1 MMFLFPSKI
10 KIIEG
15 KEWKPMERKAV
26 EKAIIPEGHTSK
38 TRVQCY
44 EKDKKY
50 YKSKLSRCEFLSL
63 IWHEIDAS
71 RLLTPKN
78 ESRAVRDVAE
88 RMIEKGFTFQ
98 SLSRNQ
104 DLPLNEHDP
113 EWFHKCW
120 VIDRDFD
127 FDKFRPIW
135 LVIAN
140 GDEKNNAPPSAKFY
154 IYDGCHRSLVLGKRL
169 LTGESKY
176 EQQVKVILISPRPK
190 D

>member
-1 MMFLFPSKI
+1 MFLFPSKI

-78 ESRAVRDVAE
+78 ESRTVRDVAD
-88 RMIEKGFTFQ
+88 RMIEKGYTFQ
-98 SLSRNQ
+98 SLSRNLC
-104 DLPLNEHDP
+104 LPDDQHDP
-113 EWFHKCW
+113 KWFRECCA
-120 VIDRDFD
+120 IDRHFD
-127 FDKFRPIW
+127 YNRFGTIC

-140 GDEKNNAPPSAKFY
+140 SNEKNNAPASAKFY

-176 EQQVKVILISPRPK
+176 EQQVKVILICPRPK